1 MFSLLPSKEE
11 TCYLKVMQLVK
22 QAPAEAGK
30 TFEPTTVV
38 VDFETAIHNAVRL
51 SWPIAN
57 IVGCRFH
64 LGQAWWRKIQK
75 LGLSPSF
82 KRENSEV
89 GLWLKQVYGLPYLPP
104 SVVTD
109 CLVFD
114 MCSEAPREEKLR
126 LFMDYLVDE
135 YIKDGSGFPPEM

>member
-1 MFSLLPSKEE
+1 MVFTSRVFSLLPSKEE
-11 TCYLKVMQLVK
+11 TCYLKVVK
-22 QAPAEAGK
+22 QAAAEAGK
-30 TFEPTTVV
+30 AFDPATVV

-51 SWPIAN
+51 SWPNAN

-64 LGQAWWRKIQK
+64 LGQAWQRKIPK

-104 SVVTD
+104 SEVAD
-109 CLVFD
+109 
-114 MCSEAPREEKLR
+114 
-126 LFMDYLVDE
+126 
-135 YIKDGSGFPPEM
+135 